1 MAGEPTGGQRKPSDF
16 PAAFAIGIVVVLI
29 LLGAL
34 LLVTRV
40 TQSHG
45 PAPIGKLPFGPDEQ
59 TYAQRVHFQPGQ
71 MSQSSNLLNQE
82 FTYVG
87 GTVSNDG
94 TRSLKS
100 LDVVLEF
107 RDPFNQV
114 VLRDPQRVIGP
125 ESQPLN
131 AGKSRDFQLTL
142 GAHLPVE
149 WNRQYPVIRI
159 TGLVVE

>member
-16 PAAFAIGIVVVLI
+16 PAAFAIGIVIVAI
-29 LLGAL
+29 LGGAL
-34 LLVTRV
+34 VLVTRLS
-40 TQSHG
+40 QSHG
-45 PAPIGKLPFGPDEQ
+45 PAPIGKLPFGPAEQ
-59 TYAQRVHFQPGQ
+59 AYAQQVHFQPGQ

-82 FTYVG
+82 FTYVA

-94 TRSLKS
+94 TRSLKA
-100 LDVVLEF
+100 LDIVLEF

-125 ESQPLN
+125 EGQPLT
-131 AGKSRDFQLTL
+131 AGKSRDFSLTL

-149 WNRQYPVIRI
+149 WNRQYPVVRI
-159 TGLVVE
+159 TGLVAE